1 AALAPYACQNAMY
14 SCQAAATWCII
25 NKPIRKKG
33 LFVTFKAAFFDRDN
47 TPAGTADYSDLF
59 IMSIGTIC
67 AYA

>member
-1 AALAPYACQNAMY
+1 MY

-47 TPAGTADYSDLF
+47 TLVYQTKAYVINAASLYAPGPV
-59 IMSIGTIC
+59 GTIH
-67 AYA
+67 

>member
-1 AALAPYACQNAMY
+1 M
-14 SCQAAATWCII
+14 I